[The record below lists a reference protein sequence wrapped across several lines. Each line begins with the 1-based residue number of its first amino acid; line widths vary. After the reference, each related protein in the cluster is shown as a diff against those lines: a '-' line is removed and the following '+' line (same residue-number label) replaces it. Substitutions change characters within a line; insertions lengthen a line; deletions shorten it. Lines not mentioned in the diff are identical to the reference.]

1 MSNKPILLGLA
12 EFPLPVIL
20 LARFSGEFIG
30 VQKRLVG
37 FELGHVEPRSRSSIP
52 FWLDSGIKSSDDGSG
67 NVAKVAG

>member
-1 MSNKPILLGLA
+1 MSNKPILPGFA

-30 VQKRLVG
+30 IQKGLLS
-37 FELGHVEPRSRSSIP
+37 FELGHVRRRSKSSIP

-67 NVAKVAG
+67 NVVKVGG